1 MVHSRNEQGRGS
13 AACLAAM
20 SWAVAFTSC
29 GVVLLLAAA
38 LGLLGIAHVR
48 LSGQDAIERDGMA
61 TGKRAPAWSL
71 TDSAGT
77 VRTSPPSMP
86 LQLVVFADHSLKSFP
101 SVADGLRDLLTDGAP
116 VEIVLLL
123 RQPNPMAEPV
133 LKELGLGAITVL
145 TGSPTLYA
153 KYNVRVGPFLIFV
166 DSHGL
171 VRASSLVNYAWQVAK
186 LYQLATLPIMA
197 AAR

>member
-20 SWAVAFTSC
+20 GWAVAFTRC

-77 VRTSPPSMP
+77 VRLSPPSMP

-101 SVADGLRDLLTDGAP
+101 SVADGLRDLLASGEP
-116 VEIVLLL
+116 VEVVLLL
-123 RQPNPMAEPV
+123 RQASPMAAPV
-133 LKELGLGAITVL
+133 LAELGLDGVAVL
-145 TGSPTLYA
+145 TGTRALYA
-153 KYNVRVGPFLIFV
+153 AYNVRGGPVLLFV
-166 DSHGL
+166 DSAGL
-171 VRASSLVNYAWQVAK
+171 V
-186 LYQLATLPIMA
+186 
-197 AAR
+197 